1 MNSKK
6 LKSQS
11 KLFLDLLIPEDR
23 KNKMPSFSQAVKI
36 TKFLEK
42 VKFTR
47 SKKDFNSLLLILD
60 QFKKDKGILNDESKI
75 PSFLE
80 KEILIEY
87 YCSKKVIKRL
97 KNITY
102 K

>member
-1 MNSKK
+1 MNLKK

-11 KLFLDLLIPEDR
+11 KLFLDFLIPEDR

-42 VKFTR
+42 IKFTK
-47 SKKDFNSLLLILD
+47 SKKNFKNFLLFLEK
-60 QFKKDKGILNDESKI
+60 FRKNKDILNDDPKI

-87 YCSKKVIKRL
+87 YCSKKIIKRL